1 MQSSEDPGKPF
12 IDPRHEPFPLSSRSL
27 CYLFI
32 PDFNQTD
39 SFQQSSADTNNYLYE
54 WIGMNA
60 ASCCLSINPTSRFN
74 QCLPGCLWSS
84 TQKPPHQS
92 QDHPTDLCGLQQ
104 SYTSSKK
111 KTTPFRP
118 PSCFLTVGQVF
129 DFRKSWWNYLSP
141 LCHVMLFDISYGL
154 TWYIIVKQLSQCGR
168 HLLQDWHQKIKTIK
182 KYIKSPGCFQTNI
195 ITIINTFC
203 LYLTILCSNT
213 ALALG
218 SFSTPTSTSESWAVT
233 VGRKSWKDSFS
244 RNRKVGNDGNKLD
257 CLGLT
262 LFMAS
267 HDSITNFTN
276 IFGNFLFAVS
286 AGWRVAGAF
295 KNHSSHRKLHWNPLS
310 AWSNSFCGS
319 HKNFK
324 ADRIGIGFQP

>member
-1 MQSSEDPGKPF
+1 MSTRMPVIFDTKAAASIAG
-12 IDPRHEPFPLSSRSL
+12 S
-27 CYLFI
+27 
-32 PDFNQTD
+32 PDWPVRLATKLH
-39 SFQQSSADTNNYLYE
+39 FQQE
-54 WIGMNA
+54 
-60 ASCCLSINPTSRFN
+60 
-74 QCLPGCLWSS
+74 
-84 TQKPPHQS
+84 
-92 QDHPTDLCGLQQ
+92 
-104 SYTSSKK
+104 
-111 KTTPFRP
+111 KTTFQT
-118 PSCFLTVGQVF
+118 SQL
-129 DFRKSWWNYLSP
+129 
-141 LCHVMLFDISYGL
+141 LFDRRSGL
-154 TWYIIVKQLSQCGR
+154 WFQEIMMKLPFASLSCHAVW
-168 HLLQDWHQKIKTIK
+168 HLIWPHLVHHSQAAVAMWEAPPARLTSKIKTIK

-195 ITIINTFC
+195 STIINTFC

-324 ADRIGIGFQP
+324 ADRWHRFPTLASLRTLFMNRLVNSKRLRRDDGIGSYQKRKRLRLSN